1 MPALDGFSLAHLDA
15 IDDALQ
21 VGFWK
26 ERMWGTMFWG
36 IEILV
41 NGVGIDKYGFR
52 FSYHMLCF
60 GTVML
65 SLCIFPNASGNNSA
79 YPQQRNEIQTVS
91 QTRELFMLLCK
102 TYFSSGIALVGNLA
116 FNSLPC

>member
-1 MPALDGFSLAHLDA
+1 MFLLKQSSDSALCQHIIAVSMAICMPALDGFSLAHLDA

-41 NGVGIDKYGFR
+41 NGVGIDKNMAFVSR
-52 FSYHMLCF
+52 TTCF
-60 GTVML
+60 
-65 SLCIFPNASGNNSA
+65 
-79 YPQQRNEIQTVS
+79 VS
-91 QTRELFMLLCK
+91 VQSC
-102 TYFSSGIALVGNLA
+102 
-116 FNSLPC
+116 